1 MHRNRE
7 APCQRGRTPGTSDMS
22 ESPPSWEPEAL
33 ANAAHVSVNQLAWYA
48 DAGMLMRDASGRYTP
63 DALHRLRMIRYAR
76 QRGISDEDLALAT
89 KDQGDLLG
97 IFEDLTP
104 PEALTHNLEASAQA
118 AGIPTP
124 LLDELIHLLGLD
136 DERDS
141 VHQQDVDA
149 LNLLGQALALGIPEA
164 AMLQLIRVFADAT
177 ERLADAQVRIFHDH
191 VHEQFR
197 AAGLSGMQ
205 LLESTEAIGK
215 PALALV
221 EPAIVYFHRRAWQ
234 KANRDDFL
242 RHLAEA
248 TTPPAEHPGDQTAAV
263 MFVDLA
269 GFTPLTL
276 ALGDHGVADV
286 LRVFSLTVREVC
298 NRHGGRIVKQ
308 IGDAFMLVFDR
319 PTDAVAFG
327 ADLQRVSNTVDDLPG
342 LHIGAHWGTVLYR
355 EGDYYGNGVNLAARI
370 ASSTDPDQFLVSR
383 ELADAAGSDHVQLVP
398 LAPRQ
403 LKGVDRPV
411 QVVEVQPA
419 TS

>member
-1 MHRNRE
+1 M
-7 APCQRGRTPGTSDMS
+7 TDSS
-22 ESPPSWEPEAL
+22 SWEPRAL
-33 ANAAHVSVNQLAWYA
+33 ATASHESVDRLAWYA
-48 DAGMLMRDASGRYTP
+48 EAGLLLREQDGAYAP
-63 DALHRLRMIRYAR
+63 DSLHRLRLIRYAR

-89 KDQGDLLG
+89 KEQGDLLG

-104 PEALTHNLEASAQA
+104 HDTRIHDLDQA
-118 AGIPTP
+118 AATAGVPTP
-124 LLDELIHLLGLD
+124 LLDELVHLLGLE

-141 VHQQDVDA
+141 VHQDDIDA
-149 LNLLGQALALGIPEA
+149 LNLLGQALALGIPEEA
-164 AMLQLIRVFADAT
+164 LLQLIRVLADAT

-248 TTPPAEHPGDQTAAV
+248 TSPPAERPGDATAAAL
-263 MFVDLA
+263 FVDLA

-286 LRVFSLTVREVC
+286 LRVFAMTVRDVC
-298 NRHGGRIVKQ
+298 SRHGGRIIKQ

-319 PTDAVAFG
+319 PSDAITFG
-327 ADLQRVSNTVDDLPG
+327 ADLQRTAKAVEDLPE
-342 LHIGAHWGTVLYR
+342 LHIGAHWGIVLYR

-370 ASSTDPDQFLVSR
+370 ASSTDPDQFLVSQQ
-383 ELADAAGSDHVQLVP
+383 LADAAGPHDGIQLTP
-398 LAPRQ
+398 LSPRE

-411 QVVEVQPA
+411 HVVAVQQIGN
-419 TS
+419 

>member
-1 MHRNRE
+1 MLLRE
-7 APCQRGRTPGTSDMS
+7 QDGAYAPDS
-22 ESPPSWEPEAL
+22 
-33 ANAAHVSVNQLAWYA
+33 
-48 DAGMLMRDASGRYTP
+48 
-63 DALHRLRMIRYAR
+63 LHRLRLIRYAR

-89 KDQGDLLG
+89 KEQGDLLG

-104 PEALTHNLEASAQA
+104 HDTRIHDLDQA
-118 AGIPTP
+118 AATAGVPAP
-124 LLDELIHLLGLD
+124 LLNELIHLLGLD

-141 VHQQDVDA
+141 VSQDDIDA
-149 LNLLGQALALGIPEA
+149 LNLLGQALALGIPEEA
-164 AMLQLIRVFADAT
+164 LLQLIRVFADVT

-197 AAGLSGMQ
+197 AAGMSGRQ

-221 EPAIVYFHRRAWQ
+221 EPAITYFHRRAWL

-248 TTPPAEHPGDQTAAV
+248 TTPPPARPGDATAAV

-286 LRVFSLTVREVC
+286 LRVFSLTVRDVC
-298 NRHGGRIVKQ
+298 SRHGGRIIKQ

-319 PTDAVAFG
+319 AADAVAFG
-327 ADLQRVSNTVDDLPG
+327 ANLERTASDIGDLPG

-370 ASSTDPDQFLVSR
+370 ASSTDPDQFLISQD
-383 ELADAAGSDHVQLVP
+383 LAHAAGPTEAVHLIALP
-398 LAPRQ
+398 PRE
-403 LKGVDRPV
+403 LKGVDQPV
-411 QVVEVQPA
+411 AVVEVQPA
-419 TS
+419 AAHELDDG